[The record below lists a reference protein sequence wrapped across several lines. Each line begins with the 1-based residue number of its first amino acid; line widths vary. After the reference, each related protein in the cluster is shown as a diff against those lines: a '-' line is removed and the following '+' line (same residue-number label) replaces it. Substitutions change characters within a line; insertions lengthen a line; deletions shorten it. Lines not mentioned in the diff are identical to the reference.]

1 MSQLNPLIN
10 RIVSNP
16 LTFVPAK
23 KLDKDMEKPA
33 SYIVLSKTSKNRAAL
48 ASPKSSPQSSP
59 KKGIVAEEPKKA
71 QPRSM
76 AEAVA
81 AYTGKKFLTKAEKK
95 KLKHLPKVSRHVL
108 ESDEDLGQDLG
119 NEIRINH
126 LAEKSDSES
135 DSRYESASE
144 YPSADSPI
152 PFAVF
157 DSESSKSITPS
168 EADANELD
176 DEDDEEDAD
185 FDNQNPEDTEESS
198 SESSDAPENEEE
210 EDMGESADEDPLAL
224 KRSLKEDLL
233 ITEASEDAES
243 DEDAPKES
251 RQHSPTK
258 VTATPPT
265 SPEDE
270 DEDKSKVSVREESA
284 KSPPLGDLYRINENL
299 EDRGSNGSNLILKN
313 WTKKYQGRRPVGLLN
328 HGVTCYMN
336 AAIQVMAHIPA
347 VQHYLTEI
355 HQGKHDKTLK
365 PRSVSH
371 VLAELSQRMWGMES
385 GNRTPKY
392 INPKKI
398 ILRLDDINCVMSE
411 WQQEDSHE
419 YFMSLMSR
427 LQEDSTPKGQKLNL
441 SIMYDIFGGLLNQV
455 VTCQNCGNVSETK
468 QEFYDLSLGLNKKK
482 TLVTAT
488 AEANHLSDTSTVMDN
503 TNSEASATMDSR
515 YSIEKSIKEFFSNEL
530 IKIDKNDKLSGY
542 YCEKCKTNTVA
553 TKKSTIDISPE
564 TLVVHLK
571 RFKFNGNSSS
581 KVKQSIS
588 YSKYLDLS
596 TYATEKNDG
605 VIKYQ
610 LTGVI
615 VHEGRSILS
624 GHYIAHC
631 LQPDGTWS
639 TYDDEY
645 INKINERGAMSDP
658 SAYVLVYTKLT
669 PKGTAKRPGD
679 EEHGSRKK
687 RRV

>member
-10 RIVSNP
+10 RIISTP

-23 KLDKDMEKPA
+23 KIDKDMEKPA

-48 ASPKSSPQSSP
+48 ASPKGSPQSSP
-59 KKGIVAEEPKKA
+59 KKGVLAEEPKKP

-95 KLKHLPKVSRHVL
+95 KLKRETKVSRPVL
-108 ESDEDLGQDLG
+108 ESEEDVGQDFDD
-119 NEIRINH
+119 EVKFSVKDD
-126 LAEKSDSES
+126 KSDSES

-144 YPSADSPI
+144 YPSADSPM

-157 DSESSKSITPS
+157 DSESSKSMTPS
-168 EADANELD
+168 ELEVDENDQD
-176 DEDDEEDAD
+176 DEDDED
-185 FDNQNPEDTEESS
+185 FDDQAPDVSDEST
-198 SESSDAPENEEE
+198 SEASETPENDE
-210 EDMGESADEDPLAL
+210 EDMGESADENPLAL
-224 KRSLKEDLL
+224 KRSLKDDLL
-233 ITEASEDAES
+233 SAEASENAES
-243 DEDAPKES
+243 DEDAPEDLNES
-251 RQHSPTK
+251 RQPSPVKLT
-258 VTATPPT
+258 TTPPT
-265 SPEDE
+265 SPEDA
-270 DEDKSKVSVREESA
+270 DADKPKVSVKEESA
-284 KSPPLGDLYRINENL
+284 KSPPLDDLYRINENL
-299 EDRGSNGSNLILKN
+299 DDRGSNGSKRILKN
-313 WTKKYQGRRPVGLLN
+313 WTKRYQGQRPVGLLN

-336 AAIQVMAHIPA
+336 SAIQVMAHIPA

-355 HQGKHDKTLK
+355 YQGKHDKTLK

-371 VLAELSQRMWGMES
+371 VLAELSQKMWGMDPGS
-385 GNRTPKY
+385 RTPKY

-427 LQEDSTPKGQKLNL
+427 LQEDSTPKGQKLNQ

-455 VTCQNCGNVSETK
+455 VTCQSCGNVSETK

-482 TLVTAT
+482 THATAT
-488 AEANHLSDTSTVMDN
+488 
-503 TNSEASATMDSR
+503 SEAIEPTPGTSENSANEVPVRADSR

-542 YCEKCKTNTVA
+542 FCEKCQKNTVA
-553 TKKSTIDISPE
+553 TKKSTIDIFPE

-588 YSKYLDLS
+588 YSKYLDMS
-596 TYATEKNDG
+596 TYASGKTG
-605 VIKYQ
+605 ALIKYQ

-631 LQPDGTWS
+631 LQPDETWS

-669 PKGTAKRPGD
+669 SKGTSKRSSDQETGA
-679 EEHGSRKK
+679 RKK